1 MSKPLACLKAKHIK
15 DADGL
20 SISVGSA
27 LNENGELLR
36 LGCGIARSVLYWQG
50 MESELS
56 PEQLER
62 VREWLR
68 QKLPQLRRI
77 GLNSLIETILE
88 SPFGFLASQGFLLL
102 QPLLDRRRDHDVYES
117 LVRLLNTPE
126 GTEWLRQELAA
137 LNERGIQR

>member
-1 MSKPLACLKAKHIK
+1 
-15 DADGL
+15 L
-20 SISVGSA
+20 SINTGSA
-27 LNENGELLR
+27 LDKNGAPLR
-36 LGCGIARSVLYWQG
+36 LSCGIARSVLYWQG
-50 MESELS
+50 METELS